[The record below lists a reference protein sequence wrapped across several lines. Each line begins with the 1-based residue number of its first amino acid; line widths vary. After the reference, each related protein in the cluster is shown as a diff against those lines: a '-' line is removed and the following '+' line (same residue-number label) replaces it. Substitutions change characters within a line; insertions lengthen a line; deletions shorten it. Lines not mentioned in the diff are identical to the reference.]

1 MSFKSIL
8 YSILTIVVSVALIFV
23 VALMF
28 AQNIILGIVGVI
40 LWAMAI
46 AMVQRKAVDAAT
58 GLLDRLFAKYVVP
71 ILHAI
76 IIVGLIL
83 CVLIPGAFYGVFWF
97 LE

>member
-8 YSILTIVVSVALIFV
+8 FSILTLVVSVALIFV

-40 LWAMAI
+40 LWAMAV
-46 AMVQRKAVDAAT
+46 AMVQRKAVDEAV
-58 GLLDRLFAKYVVP
+58 GFFDKVFAKYIVP

-83 CVLIPGAFYGVFWF
+83 CVLIPGAFDGVFWF